1 MKKTNEFYGLYSVYY
16 CMFPGKRG
24 GIERERIEMEGKE
37 GDNGLMEG
45 KLIPLVWMFKS
56 EEEDKEREN

>member
-1 MKKTNEFYGLYSVYY
+1 
-16 CMFPGKRG
+16 MFPGKRG

-45 KLIPLVWMFKS
+45 KLIPLVWMFKL